1 MTPGAKSGRG
11 YALEGIRVLEL
22 TNFMAGPYC
31 GMLLADQGADVIKV
45 ENPRGGDFTR
55 LSGPFI
61 DGESAGFLAVNRN
74 KRSIALD
81 LKSERGRDIFLALV
95 RTADVVVENLRPGT
109 LDDLRIGYGILSE
122 TNPRIILSST
132 SGFGQT
138 GPYRSRAALDLIVQ
152 GMSGLM
158 SITGEEGRPPVK
170 VGVPLADL
178 SAALF
183 ATYAILS
190 ALRVR
195 DRDGHGQ
202 HIDVSLLESA
212 IALEAW
218 ETSGYFATGEVPKPL
233 GSAHRINAPYQ
244 AVRTAD
250 GYITIGAT
258 TPENWKAFV
267 AALGLERLDTDE
279 RFATGPLRRRN
290 YKELVLEI
298 ERVTTTKSSDH
309 WYRLLEAAGVPCGV
323 LYTLDQVLDDEHVR
337 ARGFVRELDHA
348 TLGPV
353 RATGSPVRFSR
364 TPIRL
369 ERAGPLLGEHTRE
382 LLEELEVADADS
394 LERARVVF
402 SAQQASLDIAP

>member
-1 MTPGAKSGRG
+1 VGHG
-11 YALEGIRVLEL
+11 YALEDIRVLEL

-31 GMLLADQGADVIKV
+31 GMLLADQGADVIKI
-45 ENPRGGDFTR
+45 ENPKGGDFTR
-55 LSGPFI
+55 LAQPFV
-61 DGESAGFLAVNRN
+61 DGEGAGFLAVNRN
-74 KRSIALD
+74 KRSIAID
-81 LKSERGRDIFLALV
+81 LKQERGREIFLALV

-109 LDDLRIGYGILSE
+109 LDDLSIGYQTLSE
-122 TNPRIILSST
+122 VNPRIILSST

-138 GPYRSRAALDLIVQ
+138 GPYRQRAALDLIVQ

-195 DRDGHGQ
+195 DRDGKGQ

-218 ETSGYFATGEVPKPL
+218 ETSSYFATGDVPKPL

-258 TPENWKAFV
+258 TPGNWKSFIK
-267 AALGLERLDTDE
+267 ALGLERLDADA
-279 RFATGPLRRRN
+279 RYATGPLRRRN
-290 YKELVLEI
+290 YKELIVEI
-298 ERVTTTKSSDH
+298 ERVTITKDSDH
-309 WYRLLEAAGVPCGV
+309 WYRLLEDVGVPCGV
-323 LYTLDQVLDDEHVR
+323 LYTLDQVLEDEHVR
-337 ARGFVRELDHA
+337 ARGFVGELEHSK
-348 TLGPV
+348 LGRV

-364 TPIRL
+364 TPLRF
-369 ERAGPLLGEHTRE
+369 ERAGPLLGEHTGE
-382 LLEELEVADADS
+382 LLGELGIRDADA
-394 LERARVVF
+394 LERDGVVA
-402 SAQQASLDIAP
+402 SAQTAGRSA